1 MNKKKKIAL
10 IIIIVS
16 ASIAAAVFLSVFILA
31 KQKIIFI
38 NKWFVDEKNST
49 VGVDVSAYQADI
61 DMNVLKEQNVSFIY
75 IKATEGST
83 GRDGRFA
90 ANWENAKN
98 AELLSGAYHFFSYD
112 SSGKTQAEAEKCPF
126 PAGKR
131 DGSSIPGRRV

>member
-1 MNKKKKIAL
+1 MNKVLKMIMVTLAVL
-10 IIIIVS
+10 V
-16 ASIAAAVFLSVFILA
+16 IAAIVFVTVFVLA
-31 KQKIIFI
+31 KQKVIFI

-90 ANWENAKN
+90 ANWEMQKTRN
-98 AELLSGAYHFFSYD
+98 FSREHII
-112 SSGKTQAEAEKCPF
+112 SSPMKAAEK
-126 PAGKR
+126 R
-131 DGSSIPGRRV
+131 RQRILSIPWVRI

>member
-1 MNKKKKIAL
+1 MEKSMNKVLKMIMVTLAVL
-10 IIIIVS
+10 V
-16 ASIAAAVFLSVFILA
+16 IAAAIVFVTVFVLA
-31 KQKIIFI
+31 KQKVIFI

-90 ANWENAKN
+90 AN
-98 AELLSGAYHFFSYD
+98 
-112 SSGKTQAEAEKCPF
+112 
-126 PAGKR
+126 
-131 DGSSIPGRRV
+131 